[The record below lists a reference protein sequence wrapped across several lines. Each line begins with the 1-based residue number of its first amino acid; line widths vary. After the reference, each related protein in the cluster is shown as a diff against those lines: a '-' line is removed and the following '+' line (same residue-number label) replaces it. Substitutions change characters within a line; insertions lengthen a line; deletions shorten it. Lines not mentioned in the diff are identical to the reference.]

1 MKIITPL
8 VGLALVLLGIYF
20 LGQNI
25 IVATRL
31 SLNLFGSMSTAGSVL
46 LMVSGLV
53 ALISFPRE
61 TGNLGWI
68 LLLLGIILVFL
79 HARIILRPSSLLT
92 LLLSIS
98 SILVGCNLLKTRT
111 TRF

>member
-25 IVATRL
+25 IVATRF

-68 LLLLGIILVFL
+68 LLSLGIILVFL

-92 LLLSIS
+92 FLLSIS